1 MRDEIDATRSR
12 KYAQVYLSRDKQQQ
26 HLLFE
31 ATSQK
36 IKIFYSKVYLFVF
49 YYSESFL
56 EEELAFRE

>member
-26 HLLFE
+26 HLFE

-36 IKIFYSKVYLFVF
+36 IKIFYSKIYLFVF